1 MTFLSVSCAEKTNTN
16 YSSMPTEDSVGIEV
30 NKDSLIQLEFIRL
43 KDSILQEHD
52 SSWVDLKILLPTAK
66 FDIRYADTLN
76 FMKIKVYE
84 CPACFTRLAVAKSLI
99 KASESLD
106 SLGLGF
112 IFYDCYRPSSAQW
125 KLWEKMP
132 DARYVHPPKLG
143 SRHSRGVAVDLSL
156 YDLKTGQIL
165 DMGTEFDYFGK
176 EAWWTYQGHSEI
188 VNKNRKTLLTIMKQ
202 NYFTTVQNEWWHFDF
217 RNQQF
222 SLSDFRWNCP

>member
-1 MTFLSVSCAEKTNTN
+1 
-16 YSSMPTEDSVGIEV
+16 MPTEDSVGIEI
-30 NKDSLIQLEFIRL
+30 NKDSLLKIEITRL
-43 KDSILQEHD
+43 RDSVLQEHD

-132 DARYVHPPKLG
+132 DSRYVHPPKLG

-156 YDLKTGQIL
+156 YDLKTDQIL

-176 EAWWTYQGHSEI
+176 EAWWTYQGHSGI

-202 NYFTTVQNEWWHFDF
+202 NNFTTVQNEWWHFDF

>member
-1 MTFLSVSCAEKTNTN
+1 
-16 YSSMPTEDSVGIEV
+16 MPTESSVGIEI
-30 NKDSLIQLEFIRL
+30 NKDSLLKIDITRL
-43 KDSILQEHD
+43 RDSVLQEHD

-76 FMKIKVYE
+76 FMKIKIYE
-84 CPACFTRLAVAKSLI
+84 CPACFTRLVVAKSLI
-99 KASESLD
+99 NASEGLD

-156 YDLKTGQIL
+156 YNLKTDQIL

-176 EAWWTYQGHSEI
+176 EAWWTYKGHSEI
-188 VNKNRKTLLTIMKQ
+188 VNKNRQTLLTVMKQ
-202 NYFTTVQNEWWHFDF
+202 NNFTIVQNEWWHFDF